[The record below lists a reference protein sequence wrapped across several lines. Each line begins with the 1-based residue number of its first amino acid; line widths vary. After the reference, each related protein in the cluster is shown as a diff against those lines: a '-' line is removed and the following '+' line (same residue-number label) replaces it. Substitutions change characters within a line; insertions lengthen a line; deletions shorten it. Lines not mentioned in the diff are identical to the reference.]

1 MCGIFGVY
9 GHPEAANLTYL
20 GLYAL
25 QHRGQESAGIVASDG
40 QDLRVHRGMGH
51 VADVFRR
58 DTLAALPGRLAIGH
72 VRYSTAGS
80 STLENAQ
87 PILVRQGRGSLALGH
102 NGNLVNAVE
111 LRAELEA
118 QGSIFQSEMDTEV
131 IPHLMARSRGKTLAD
146 RVVDALR
153 QVKGAYSLL
162 FLAEDAIVAA
172 RDPNG
177 FRPLLLGKLGDA
189 WVVTSETCGLDLIE
203 ARFVRHV
210 EPGEIVLIDPAGLRT
225 FRALPTAPQATRC
238 IFEAVYF
245 ARPDSRT
252 PDGTVY
258 EIRKRLGRQ
267 LAREHPADADL
278 VIPVPD
284 SGVPAAIGYAQES
297 GIPFETGLIRN
308 HYVGRTFI
316 EPQQQIRHFGVKI
329 KLNAVRD
336 VLAGKRVV
344 VIDDSIVRGT
354 TARKIIKMVRR
365 AGAREVHFRISS
377 PPTRYPCFYGIDTPN
392 RSELIASSH
401 AIDEIRQY
409 VTADSLGY
417 LSMEGLRRAV
427 HPEGR
432 GDGDYCDACF
442 SGGYPVTFPGMEAA
456 LSQLALFPDPMRLA
470 REDDRAGRLVVPEDE
485 MAAAPALRAPS
496 DRADAASAAEGTPA
510 PVGDDEDPERTE
522 DDAPAPEPARAGA
535 RPR

>member
-9 GHPEAANLTYL
+9 GHPEAANLAYL

-40 QDLRVHRGMGH
+40 RQLRSHRGMGH
-51 VADVFRR
+51 VADIFRAE
-58 DTLAALPGRLAIGH
+58 TLAGLSGSRAIGH

-87 PILVRQGRGSLALGH
+87 PIVVRQAKGGLAVGH

-111 LRAELEA
+111 LREELET
-118 QGSIFQSEMDTEV
+118 QGSIFQSGMDTEV
-131 IPHLMARSRGKTLAD
+131 IPHLMARSQGKTLAD

-153 QVKGAYSLL
+153 RVKGAYSLL
-162 FLAEDAIVAA
+162 FLTEDTMVAA

-177 FRPLLLGKLGDA
+177 FRPLVLGRLGDA

-203 ARFVRHV
+203 AKFVRQID
-210 EPGEIVLIDPAGLRT
+210 PGEVVVVDASGLRT
-225 FRALPTAPQATRC
+225 FKPLPGASETHC
-238 IFEAVYF
+238 IFESVYF

-252 PDGTVY
+252 PDGSVY

-267 LAREHPADADL
+267 LAKEHPAEADV

-284 SGVPAAIGYAQES
+284 SGVPAAIGFAQQS

-308 HYVGRTFI
+308 HYIGRTFI

-336 VLAGKRVV
+336 VLDGKRVV

-354 TARKIIKMVRR
+354 TARKIMKMLRR
-365 AGAREVHFRISS
+365 AGAREIHFRISS
-377 PPTRYPCFYGIDTPN
+377 PPTLYPCFYGIDTPT

-401 AIDEIRQY
+401 STEEIRQY

-417 LSMEGLRRAV
+417 LSLEGLRRAV
-427 HPEGR
+427 DARGR
-432 GDGDYCDACF
+432 FDGDVCDACF
-442 SGGYPVTFPGMEAA
+442 SGKYPVSFPGMEAA
-456 LSQLALFPDPMRLA
+456 LSQLPLFDTGRPPAGADIEPADAGIAERLVTASRDADPEET
-470 REDDRAGRLVVPEDE
+470 EDEGTLGNVAGREP
-485 MAAAPALRAPS
+485 M
-496 DRADAASAAEGTPA
+496 SAVAW
-510 PVGDDEDPERTE
+510 R
-522 DDAPAPEPARAGA
+522 R
-535 RPR
+535 R